1 MPDARNRR
9 LQRLGVSMLRRTRIR
24 HGSELRP
31 GGLVRGVEDVFQ
43 LRVLQE
49 QSLVEQGDG
58 NAVLLES
65 WDGGLHDL
73 HFDADA

>member
-1 MPDARNRR
+1 MGQGCVPVAWCE
-9 LQRLGVSMLRRTRIR
+9 MLKIF
-24 HGSELRP
+24 
-31 GGLVRGVEDVFQ
+31 FQ

-65 WDGGLHDL
+65 WDGGLHDV
-73 HFDADA
+73 HSDADA